1 MQKARKGLRQRSS
14 IFPYL
19 LQHGPKSL
27 DHSLCLKINKVME
40 LKGDCSP
47 RMLGGRVYSARL
59 VGSTTKGE
67 TTALCYGLWLPA
79 TVCSSILIGPLIRSV
94 LSSYQ
99 NTCGASLVSY
109 NTVHGLSCSPVSA
122 HTSDVSYP
130 SLTIKESIKC
140 AEILYYADIM
150 VKLQVKP
157 NNNKINS

>member
-1 MQKARKGLRQRSS
+1 
-14 IFPYL
+14 
-19 LQHGPKSL
+19 
-27 DHSLCLKINKVME
+27 
-40 LKGDCSP
+40 
-47 RMLGGRVYSARL
+47 MLGGRVYSARL
-59 VGSTTKGE
+59 VGSPTKGE

-94 LSSYQ
+94 LSS
-99 NTCGASLVSY
+99 LVPY

-140 AEILYYADIM
+140 AEILCYADIM